1 MESETLHIIGTY
13 FIPIITAITGW
24 FAGTRKRKNSF
35 LQDLQK
41 SINLLSAENHR
52 LLIELTDVNKQLVNL
67 KKENEELK
75 SSVDCLCVENS
86 QLKEEV
92 RGLRL
97 QLSHKC
103 TLPEQ

>member
-75 SSVDCLCVENS
+75 RIIGKL
-86 QLKEEV
+86 
-92 RGLRL
+92 
-97 QLSHKC
+97 
-103 TLPEQ
+103 TLDMSWGKKG